1 MANHEPSI
9 ADLIR
14 EAIRDAQDLVRT
26 EIALA
31 RAELRD
37 EVSRLGAGA
46 AMLASAAMAAL
57 LGLGFLGTTI
67 AWAISA
73 LAGWPAWAG
82 FGIVTVLMF
91 GAAVA
96 LAVIGRRRMTAAR
109 HMPHTVDTVK
119 ENLQWIKARTS

>member
-14 EAIRDAQDLVRT
+14 EALRDAQDLVRT

-91 GAAVA
+91 GSAVA
-96 LAVIGRRRMTAAR
+96 LAVLGRRRMTAAR